1 MKRFSRLVLLTAA
14 AAALTGCSN
23 KDGDASADNSA
34 KETNPE
40 SISYGWQTPYEEK
53 IGEFKSS
60 DEYTETSAFDI
71 IDVTGDKKP
80 ELIISLGNDA
90 TAKSRI
96 YTYKDDAVTD
106 LGEIG
111 NYGTFSYCP
120 ETNVIKD
127 EFQGNGFILG
137 KIYSLKTFPL
147 NTLLSYSDNS
157 DSASMGGEIYHEIN
171 GEHKTLAEYEEALAP
186 FSALNAIEVGRRFTM
201 GENAVNYGLR
211 YSESW
216 KDILTDEQKKLCKG
230 KLEAEME
237 LAKTEERNAAFDFC
251 DFNGDK
257 VPELVISDDNSP
269 ESTCKVYYFSAKQ
282 LALMEGT
289 YGVNGVLSFDT
300 EQYIFFADNGA
311 ESKYWSIAN
320 SAFLANEYKR
330 SESIILTGRK
340 YPLNES
346 GISAVF
352 D

>member
-14 AAALTGCSN
+14 ATALTGCNN
-23 KDGDASADNSA
+23 KDGDASTNNTA
-34 KETNPE
+34 KEANPE

-53 IGEFKSS
+53 IGEFKNS

-80 ELIISLGNDA
+80 ELIISPSNEA

-106 LGEIG
+106 LGEVG
-111 NYGTFSYCP
+111 NFGTFSYCP

-157 DSASMGGEIYHEIN
+157 GSASMGGEIYHEIN
-171 GEHKTLAEYEEALAP
+171 GVHVSLAEYEEAIAP
-186 FSALNAIEVGRRFTM
+186 YSALNTIEVGRRFTM
-201 GENAVNYGLR
+201 GENAVNYGLL

-216 KDILTDEQKKLCKG
+216 KAVLDKSQKKLCKE
-230 KLEAEME
+230 KLEAEMA
-237 LAKTEERNAAFDFC
+237 LAQEEERNGAFDFC

-257 VPELVISDDNSP
+257 VPELVISADTAP
-269 ESTCKVYYFSAKQ
+269 ESTCTVYYFSGGQ
-282 LALMEGT
+282 LVQMEGT
-289 YGVNGVLSFDT
+289 YGINGVLSFDT
-300 EQYIFFADNGA
+300 EQYVFFADNGA

-320 SAFLANEYKR
+320 SAFLANEYKK
-330 SESIILTGRK
+330 SDSIILTGRK